1 MIFPFLLAAAL
12 QLDMDNKVVKP
23 RFGKRIVIQ
32 TAALL
37 GGSKPGAYEVTAH
50 SNTDGNVPG
59 EVLDTLRVRPKRIQ
73 LRDAQARK
81 VTLSIDSNAVQAGV
95 IWLCIAAKPESG
107 SLIQKSGANLQILTR
122 SCYQRIVEK

>member
-1 MIFPFLLAAAL
+1 MIFSFILAAAL

-23 RFGKRIVIQ
+23 RFGKRIVVQ

-50 SNTDGNVPG
+50 SNTDQNTPG
-59 EVLDTLRVRPKRIQ
+59 DVIPDLRVRPKRIQ

-81 VTLSIDSNAVQAGV
+81 VTLSIDSDSVQPGI
-95 IWLCIAAKPESG
+95 IWLCIAEQPGSG
-107 SLIQKSGANLQILTR
+107 GLLQKSGANLQILTR

>member
-23 RFGKRIVIQ
+23 RLGNRIAIQ

-50 SNTDGNVPG
+50 LNTNKNTPG
-59 EVLDTLRVRPKRIQ
+59 EVIPGLRVRPKRIQ

-81 VTLSIDSNAVQAGV
+81 VTLSIDADSVQAGV
-95 IWLCIAAKPESG
+95 IWLCIAEKQSSG
-107 SLIQKSGANLQILTR
+107 SLLQKSGASLQILTR

>member
-1 MIFPFLLAAAL
+1 MLLPFLFAAAL
-12 QLDMDNKVVKP
+12 QLDMDNKVIKP

-50 SNTDGNVPG
+50 LNTDKNTPG
-59 EVLDTLRVRPKRIQ
+59 ELIPDLRVRPTNIR

-81 VTLSIDSNAVQAGV
+81 VTLSINSESVEPGV
-95 IWLCIAAKPESG
+95 IWLCIAEKPGSG
-107 SLIQKSGANLQILTR
+107 SLLQKSGANLQIVTR
-122 SCYQRIVEK
+122 SCYQRFVEK